1 MSSTTDQRPPD
12 WRRPGR
18 EPAIDLDAGIAKA
31 ADAALATGRVGEV
44 ARYIPPLAAAD
55 RERFALVA
63 SELDGTEHAVG
74 DVDEPFAIQSIS
86 KVFSLVLALRAAD
99 QGRGLDEELWCRV
112 GREPSGDPFNSLVQL
127 ESERGIPRN
136 PMINAGALVIDDI
149 LLDYLDDPLAATCA
163 LLRALSGS
171 EVEIDQ
177 EVLSA
182 EEEASDRN
190 RSLAH
195 LMSDFGNLHHDV
207 DEVLTPYN
215 GACAISMTSR
225 QLARATRFLANEGVD
240 PATGREIL
248 RAPLARRVAAL
259 MLTCGTY
266 DAAGEFAFSVGFPCK
281 SGVAGAIIGVVP
293 DRLAVCTWSPA
304 LDTTGN
310 SVAGRTALHELAER
324 CDLSVF

>member
-1 MSSTTDQRPPD
+1 MSSTPDERPRD
-12 WRRPGR
+12 WPHPGR
-18 EPAIDLDAGIAKA
+18 EPTIDLESGVTA
-31 ADAALATGRVGEV
+31 AAEAALATGTVGDV
-44 ARYIPPLAAAD
+44 ARYIPPLAAVD
-55 RERFALVA
+55 RRRFALVA
-63 SELDGTEHAVG
+63 AELDGTEHAIG
-74 DVDEPFAIQSIS
+74 DADEAFAIQSIS

-99 QGRGLDEELWCRV
+99 RRGGLDAELWCRV

-136 PMINAGALVIDDI
+136 PMINAGALVVDDL
-149 LLDYLDDPLAATCA
+149 LLDHLDDPVATTCD
-163 LLRALSGS
+163 LLEELSGS
-171 EVEIDQ
+171 AVELDT
-177 EVLSA
+177 EVLRA
-182 EEEASDRN
+182 EQVASDRN

-195 LMSDFGNLHHDV
+195 LMSDFGNLHHTV
-207 DEVLTPYN
+207 DEVVTSYL

-225 QLARATRFLANEGVD
+225 QLARATRFLANDGVD

-248 RAPLARRVAAL
+248 SAPLARRVAAL

-304 LDTTGN
+304 LDATGN

-324 CDLSVF
+324 CGLSVF